1 MPFEELFA
9 HEYQPEYIS
18 LHGDINVGPYKY
30 NVFKT
35 YSVAERQKAFQDC
48 KKFLNWQLSEVQG
61 EWELCMYMYQWIIKS
76 PYPFPYSEYS
86 LSEEITMAI
95 NYDININNVNV
106 LAKRADVTVTRTDTE
121 SALAPQTYSFQNTPV
136 AGATSAETTAIRVG
150 LLNTV
155 KAKVVEDDEKQTT
168 IEAMITDLEQT
179 AKSILE
185 AWEATR

>member
-76 PYPFPYSEYS
+76 PYPFPYSEYI
-86 LSEEITMAI
+86 LSEDITMAI
-95 NYDININNVNV
+95 SWDTQISKVNV
-106 LAKRADVTVTRTDTE
+106 VSKKGDVNFKRTDSE
-121 SALAPQTYSFQNTPV
+121 MPANDWSISFSQVPL
-136 AGATSAETTAIRVG
+136 ETTAERLA
-150 LLNTV
+150 LLDTAWTEWQAELANRSSI
-155 KAKVVEDDEKQTT
+155 A
-168 IEAMITDLEQT
+168 ALITNLEQL
-179 AKSILE
+179 ANANLDARE
-185 AWEATR
+185 V